1 MWKIVVGSRVYQKIA
16 DIQGFDYMILIPKE
30 AVRD

>member
-1 MWKIVVGSRVYQKIA
+1 MWKILVGLRVCQGIA
-16 DIQGFDYMILIPKE
+16 DIQGFDYMTLIPKE